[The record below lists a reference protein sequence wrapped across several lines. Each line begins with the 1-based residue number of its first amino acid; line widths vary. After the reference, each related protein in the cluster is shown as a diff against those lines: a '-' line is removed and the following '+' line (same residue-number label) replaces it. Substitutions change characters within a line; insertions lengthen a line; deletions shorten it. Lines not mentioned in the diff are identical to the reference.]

1 MKEKFKREHTK
12 QKDNVRRQKRK
23 HRNFE
28 KTKKPRENKK
38 QQMSTKPKSLE
49 KQQKTKTIEKTKKI
63 QRTKKNN
70 LPFLFWGGARG
81 PVIFLHFAVGPP
93 SSGTA
98 GFNNYVQE
106 LSKRWKSHLKGRAP
120 TILVHGI
127 TQKEQPK
134 RKRAVEDAKPQ
145 IPEAFRILFTQET
158 TTFVGYSFNIFQF
171 FQFVSI
177 CIVWQCLELV
187 HFYRPVLS
195 LSNYRWGTGF
205 CCASFGP
212 LI

>member
-1 MKEKFKREHTK
+1 
-12 QKDNVRRQKRK
+12 
-23 HRNFE
+23 
-28 KTKKPRENKK
+28 
-38 QQMSTKPKSLE
+38 
-49 KQQKTKTIEKTKKI
+49 
-63 QRTKKNN
+63 
-70 LPFLFWGGARG
+70 
-81 PVIFLHFAVGPP
+81 VIFLHFAVGPP

-158 TTFVGYSFNIFQF
+158 TTFVGYSFNIFQL

-177 CIVWQCLELV
+177 CVVWQCLELAV
-187 HFYRPVLS
+187 STFLQVCPQ
-195 LSNYRWGTGF
+195 LSNYRWGRGF